1 MVAGDSA
8 ATANVWLVLV
18 DAAAL
23 AITAGGRRGVRMLL
37 LLLTDM
43 PSERTS
49 GESAGFNVQHPGRRL
64 HWRELQLGRRL
75 LGIGGNGLFVAAA
88 VSFGFQP
95 QGCSSKCLLGWGVFR
110 DSSDALLGVDDC

>member
-1 MVAGDSA
+1 MAGDSA

-23 AITAGGRRGVRMLL
+23 AITAGGRSGVRMLL

-64 HWRELQLGRRL
+64 HRRELQLGRRL
-75 LGIGGNGLFVAAA
+75 LGTAVATAFLLLLLSA
-88 VSFGFQP
+88 SDSNLKGVVRNACLAGA
-95 QGCSSKCLLGWGVFR
+95 CSGTVRMRC
-110 DSSDALLGVDDC
+110 

>member
-49 GESAGFNVQHPGRRL
+49 GDSAGLYNIQEDDRAGTNSSFDVDFSESAATASLLLPPLLSASETDSDGMLRASSRQCGEGRREKE
-64 HWRELQLGRRL
+64 WR
-75 LGIGGNGLFVAAA
+75 IY
-88 VSFGFQP
+88 
-95 QGCSSKCLLGWGVFR
+95 W
-110 DSSDALLGVDDC
+110 